1 MIPTAIDS
9 PELAS
14 IALSLPASGI
24 SFPNFLSYE
33 LGTHYL
39 VPCSGFWFEL
49 DEDEL
54 SFSEK
59 SALVPGAAIQATV
72 CDLPQ
77 VCGYIDT
84 VDVRSSRSGGTIW
97 HMECREWNSP
107 ILDAHADPEMQFS
120 ETQTLAQLIQT
131 ALSSF
136 VAFNG
141 GAIQLVT
148 DASANRNVITGASR
162 GTKTNKNGT
171 LVKSALAHRVKP
183 YQHEGVWAF
192 LERVCQRF
200 GLWLRPSA
208 DGTTIIA
215 SQPDFT
221 QDPSYGLVH
230 VLAQPSNSNVVDGG
244 IKLSRMN
251 QPTAILASGFGGGG
265 VFVNSTLRAAILN
278 PVMSVTGAIVSLI
291 KSYPGISIVETPDLG
306 AAPIAV
312 GIGFSD
318 TNARPL
324 YLYDSES
331 HNLAELTSFLKREL
345 SLKMRE
351 GLRGSYSIE
360 GHRLGGQ
367 PVAVDTVVQVDDDR
381 SNYSGPLWVQDR
393 TFSKQQG
400 QGTKTKM
407 TLIRLGTLSFA

>member
-1 MIPTAIDS
+1 MIASAVDN

-14 IALSLPASGI
+14 LNIELPVAG
-24 SFPNFLSYE
+24 LSYPHTLGYE
-33 LGTHYL
+33 LMSHYL
-39 VPCSGFWFEL
+39 VPCSGFWYDL

-54 SFSEK
+54 SQADK
-59 SALVPGAAIQATV
+59 TALTPGAAV
-72 CDLPQ
+72 RVSVNDLPQ
-77 VCGYIDT
+77 VCGYLDT

-120 ETQTLAQLIQT
+120 ETQTLEQLIST

-136 VAFNG
+136 TAFGG
-141 GAIQLVT
+141 GAISLVT
-148 DASANRNVITGASR
+148 DASANRNIITGSLR

-183 YQHEGVWAF
+183 YQHEGVWTF

-200 GLWLRPSA
+200 GLWLRASA
-208 DGTTIIA
+208 DGSTIIA

-230 VLAQPSNSNVVDGG
+230 VLSATTNNNVIDGG

-251 QPTAILASGFGGGG
+251 QPTAILASGFGAGG
-265 VFVNSTLRAAILN
+265 VFANSKLRAAVLN
-278 PVMSVTGAIVSLI
+278 PVMSVSSALVSLI
-291 KSYPGISIVETPDLG
+291 KSYPGISIIETPDLG
-306 AAPIAV
+306 AAPVAV
-312 GIGFSD
+312 GIGFAD
-318 TNARPL
+318 NNARPL

-331 HNLAELTSFLKREL
+331 HNLAELTSFLRREL

-367 PVAVDTVVQVDDDR
+367 PVAIDTVIQVDDDR

-393 TFSKQQG
+393 TFSKRAG
-400 QGTKTKM
+400 EGTKTKM